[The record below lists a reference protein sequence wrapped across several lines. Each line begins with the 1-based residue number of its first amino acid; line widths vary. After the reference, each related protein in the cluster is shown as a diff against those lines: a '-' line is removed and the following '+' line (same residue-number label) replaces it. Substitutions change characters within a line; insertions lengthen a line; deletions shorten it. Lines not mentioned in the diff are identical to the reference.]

1 MENGREQE
9 PGHELL
15 CPHGACSGLTALS
28 LSCSWAVP
36 KGFTQ
41 RYKRRPES
49 VVQRVAS
56 LTHKERGAG
65 RNTALLPHPARWV
78 GQTSSPNSHIW

>member
-65 RNTALLPHPARWV
+65 SW
-78 GQTSSPNSHIW
+78 